1 MGLTFST
8 EGKTVH
14 RKFLFRPKQE
24 RSSVDDDVL
33 GEETNTVHPPA
44 VKEPINESTWTPSGA
59 RDEDDLHYELIYH
72 TQYDEQSDE
81 VNPVLVDHD
90 VIDQQVVDDLDTDSD
105 ETVSDDGTSETIN
118 DVEESDEE
126 SSANDTDETE
136 HDDDPVGFN
145 EEAYQQAHA
154 ILLRIGSS
162 TMASRV
168 RDGGNTGK

>member
-1 MGLTFST
+1 M
-8 EGKTVH
+8 
-14 RKFLFRPKQE
+14 
-24 RSSVDDDVL
+24 
-33 GEETNTVHPPA
+33 
-44 VKEPINESTWTPSGA
+44 A

-126 SSANDTDETE
+126 SSARDTDETE

-145 EEAYQQAHA
+145 EEAYQQAHDDPA
-154 ILLRIGSS
+154 EDQVINDGLQGEGWRQHRKIKKNDNVSVFDSTTDSWRMVKITYSPDQILQEEWN
-162 TMASRV
+162 V
-168 RDGGNTGK
+168 RFREWN